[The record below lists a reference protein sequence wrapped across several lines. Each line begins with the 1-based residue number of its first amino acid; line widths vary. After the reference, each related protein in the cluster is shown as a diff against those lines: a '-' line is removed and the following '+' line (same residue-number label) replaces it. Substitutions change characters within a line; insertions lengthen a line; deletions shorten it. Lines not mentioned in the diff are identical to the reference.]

1 MRAFLA
7 MIDTNTPP
15 PSDITEALYVQRMLD
30 RMERAAINTGQQLSR
45 FDGK

>member
-1 MRAFLA
+1 

-30 RMERAAINTGQQLSR
+30 RMERAAINTNQQLSR
-45 FDGK
+45 FDSK